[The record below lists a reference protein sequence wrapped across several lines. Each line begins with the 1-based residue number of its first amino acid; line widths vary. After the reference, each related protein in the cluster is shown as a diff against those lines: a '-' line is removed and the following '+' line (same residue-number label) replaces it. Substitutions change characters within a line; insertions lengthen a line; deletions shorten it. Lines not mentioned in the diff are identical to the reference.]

1 MTRTNHCTPVI
12 LQVLPH
18 MGSGGVPRGV
28 IDIASA
34 QVEAGWTALVASE
47 GGYGVHELKR
57 VGGRHF
63 TLPLASKN
71 VFKIYR
77 NIQRLRNLVSEEG
90 VNLIHARSRAP
101 AWSGYYAAR
110 ASQIPF
116 VTTFHGTYG
125 HASQLKRYYNEVM
138 IRGDAVIAISRHI
151 ATHIG
156 QIYGVTDGRLKVVHR
171 GIDTDL
177 FEPSSVNAERVI
189 ALAKQWRLTEPI
201 PVIMMSGRLTRWKGQ
216 RVLIEALSILGRK
229 DIRCLF
235 VGDDQGR
242 QGYKRQLEA
251 LVTRLDLNNVVHFPG
266 HCRDMPAAYM
276 LADVVV
282 SASTD
287 PEAFGRVMVEA
298 QAMGRPVVVSNH
310 GASRELIIEGETGW
324 SFAPGQPEA
333 LAEALKKALA
343 LSEKQR
349 EGLSRKAI
357 SHVASHFTVAKMR
370 QRTMDTYREVLQ
382 IVGTG

>member
-1 MTRTNHCTPVI
+1 MTSTNRYTPVI
-12 LQVLPH
+12 LQILPH
-18 MGSGGVPRGV
+18 MDSGGVPRGV

-34 QVEAGWTALVASE
+34 QVKAGWTALVASE

-57 VGGRHF
+57 VGGQHF
-63 TLPLASKN
+63 QLPLATKN
-71 VFKIYR
+71 VFRIHR
-77 NIQRLRNLVSEEG
+77 NIKRIQNLIDEQSIS
-90 VNLIHARSRAP
+90 LIHARSRAP
-101 AWSGYYAAR
+101 AWSGYYASR

-125 HASQLKRYYNEVM
+125 HASQLKRRYNEVM
-138 IRGDAVIAISRHI
+138 TRGEAVIAISQHI

-156 QIYGVTDGRLKVVHR
+156 QVYGVTDERVRIVHR

-216 RVLIEALSILGRK
+216 QVLIEALSILGRK

-242 QGYKRQLEA
+242 QGYRRELNA
-251 LVTRLDLNNVVHFPG
+251 LVEKLDLSSVVHFPG

-298 QAMGRPVVVSNH
+298 QAMGRPVVVSDH
-310 GASRELIIEGETGW
+310 GASKELIIEGETGW
-324 SFAPGQPEA
+324 SFAPGKPEA
-333 LAEALKKALA
+333 LAQALRTALA
-343 LSEKQR
+343 LTETQR
-349 EGLSRKAI
+349 EGLAIKAI

-370 QRTMDTYREVLQ
+370 KRTMDTYREVLRT
-382 IVGTG
+382 VGTG

>member
-1 MTRTNHCTPVI
+1 MTSTNLSAPVI

-34 QVEAGWTALVASE
+34 QVEAGWTALVASQ

-57 VGGRHF
+57 VGGRHCKM
-63 TLPLASKN
+63 PLASKN
-71 VFKIYR
+71 PITMYR
-77 NIQRLRNLVSEEG
+77 NVQRLRTLVSEQG
-90 VNLIHARSRAP
+90 VSLIHARSRAP

-125 HASQLKRYYNEVM
+125 HSGELKRRYNEVM
-138 IRGDAVIAISRHI
+138 TRGDAVIAISGHI
-151 ATHIG
+151 AGHIG
-156 QIYGVTDGRLKVVHR
+156 KVYGVTDKRVRVVYR
-171 GIDTDL
+171 GIDTNL
-177 FEPSSVNAERVI
+177 FEPSSVSPERVV

-216 RVLIEALSILGRK
+216 RVLIEALAILGRQ

-235 VGDDQGR
+235 IGDDQGR
-242 QGYKRQLEA
+242 QGYMRELEA
-251 LVTRLDLNNVVHFPG
+251 LVKKLNLTNIVHFPG

-298 QAMGRPVVVSNH
+298 QAMGRPVVVSGH
-310 GASRELIIEGETGW
+310 GASAELIIDGETGW
-324 SFAPGQPEA
+324 SFTPGDPETLAQALREA
-333 LAEALKKALA
+333 LALTGEERETLA
-343 LSEKQR
+343 C
-349 EGLSRKAI
+349 KAI
-357 SHVASHFTVAKMR
+357 SHVASRFTVANMR
-370 QRTMDTYREVLQ
+370 QQTMDTYREVLQ
-382 IVGTG
+382 RAGMG

>member
-1 MTRTNHCTPVI
+1 MTSTNLSSPVI

-34 QVEAGWTALVASE
+34 QVDAGWTALVASQ

-57 VGGRHF
+57 VGGRHCQ
-63 TLPLASKN
+63 LPLASKN
-71 VFKIYR
+71 PITMYR
-77 NIQRLRNLVSEEG
+77 NIQRLRTLVSDQG

-110 ASQIPF
+110 ASRIPF

-125 HASQLKRYYNEVM
+125 HSGGLKRRYNEVM
-138 IRGDAVIAISRHI
+138 TRGDAVIAISGHI
-151 ATHIG
+151 AGHIG
-156 QIYGVTDGRLKVVHR
+156 QVYGVTDKRVRVVYR
-171 GIDTDL
+171 GIDTNL
-177 FEPSSVNAERVI
+177 FEPSSVSPERVI

-216 RVLIEALSILGRK
+216 RVLIEALAILGRQ

-235 VGDDQGR
+235 IGDDQGR
-242 QGYKRQLEA
+242 QGYLRELEA
-251 LVTRLDLNNVVHFPG
+251 LVKKLNLNNIVHFPG

-298 QAMGRPVVVSNH
+298 QAMGRPVVVSGH
-310 GASRELIIEGETGW
+310 GASSELILDGETGW
-324 SFAPGQPEA
+324 SFTPGDPQTLAQALQEA
-333 LAEALKKALA
+333 LALTGEERETLA
-343 LSEKQR
+343 C
-349 EGLSRKAI
+349 KAI
-357 SHVASHFTVAKMR
+357 SHVASRFTVANMR
-370 QRTMDTYREVLQ
+370 QQTMDTYREVLQ
-382 IVGTG
+382 RAGMG